1 LLLSGNQA
9 QAADAPDAKRILI
22 VDDDRLA
29 ADALA
34 AALEGFGYDLRV
46 TAPSL
51 PHRRHRLIGFN

>member
-1 LLLSGNQA
+1 MLLSGNQA

-34 AALEGFGYDLRV
+34 AALGGIGYDLRV
-46 TAPSL
+46 TAPFYGTDD
-51 PHRRHRLIGFN
+51 IA

>member
-1 LLLSGNQA
+1 MLLSGNQA

-29 ADALA
+29 ADVLA

-46 TAPSL
+46 TAPSF
-51 PHRRHRLIGFN
+51 PHGRHRLIGFN